1 VNSIGVLR
9 YPFYDQT
16 KEVHVP
22 RTKGQT
28 VTDSSLPGRQQITA
42 SLADARQTLA
52 LMKSQLNAGL
62 IAQEQ
67 DFWSGQL
74 ENLSDLLEIIA
85 VERTNDQQSR
95 LAALYQVSRVI
106 GASLDTGEVL
116 NQVMD
121 AIIKLTGAERGFL
134 MLLDENHELEVK
146 AARDLAQETL
156 SKEEF
161 AFSRSVIRQ
170 VAETGEQVVTNNASN
185 DPRFSGQDSVVVH
198 QLRSIQCVPLRARGS
213 IIGVIYVDNPLRS
226 GVFDEADLEM
236 LAAFSAQ
243 AAVAIE
249 NARLFTMTDEA
260 LARRVEELSMMQEI
274 DRQLNETLDFGKVMD
289 LTLQWAMRVADADN
303 GAIGLLEMEGEQ
315 NRIVAQ
321 HGEELS
327 KVKMLLSNG
336 KKPKGDGVL
345 TAPIQ
350 REGRVIGVIALD
362 RADGK
367 SFSPEARDFVTRLAD
382 HAAIAIENARLYQA
396 VKRANEAK
404 TEFVSL
410 VTHELRIPMTSI
422 KGYAE
427 MLKMMGGLT
436 EQQEGFIEIIRN
448 NVGRMSKLTSDLSDI
463 SRIETGRLNL
473 EVEDNIEIRQV
484 LDEILTEMKAEIES
498 REHTLVRDIPSRLPR
513 VRVDPNRL
521 GQVLTNLI
529 NNAAKYTTDGGT
541 ITIRARKAGDF
552 VRCEVADTGVGMTPE
567 ELKNLFVKFWRSENA
582 FIREQVGTGLGLAIA
597 KNLVELQGGQ
607 MSVESEVGVGTT
619 IAFTMPISVPPVEE
633 LRAANPE
640 GDD

>member
-1 VNSIGVLR
+1 
-9 YPFYDQT
+9 
-16 KEVHVP
+16 
-22 RTKGQT
+22 
-28 VTDSSLPGRQQITA
+28 VTDISLPSRQQITA

-62 IAQEQ
+62 IAQER
-67 DFWSGQL
+67 DFWTSQL
-74 ENLSDLLEIIA
+74 ENLSDLLETLSM
-85 VERTNDQQSR
+85 ERKDDQQAR
-95 LAALYQVSRVI
+95 LAALYEVSRVV
-106 GASLDTGEVL
+106 GSSLDTDEVL

-134 MLLDENHELEVK
+134 MLLDENDELEVK

-161 AFSRSVIRQ
+161 AFSRSVIRL
-170 VAETGEQVVTNNASN
+170 VAETGEQVVTNNASD
-185 DPRFSGQDSVVVH
+185 DPRFSGKDSVVVH

-226 GVFDEADLEM
+226 GVFDEDDLEM
-236 LAAFSAQ
+236 LSAFSAQ

-274 DRQLNETLDFGKVMD
+274 DRQLNESLDFGKVMD
-289 LTLQWAMRVADADN
+289 LTLQWAMAVADADN
-303 GAIGLLEMEGEQ
+303 GAIGLLEREDGK

-321 HGEELS
+321 RGEALA
-327 KVKMLLSNG
+327 KVKKLLANG
-336 KKPKGDGVL
+336 KKPEGDGVL

-350 REGRVIGVIALD
+350 REGRVIGAIALD
-362 RADGK
+362 RTDDRL
-367 SFSPEARDFVTRLAD
+367 FSPEARDFVARVAD

-396 VKRANEAK
+396 VKQANEAK

-473 EVEDNIEIRQV
+473 EIEEGVDLRQV
-484 LDEILTEMKAEIES
+484 LDELLTEMKAEIEA
-498 REHTLVRDIPSRLPR
+498 REHSLVRDIPSRLPK
-513 VRVDPNRL
+513 VRVDPSRL

-529 NNAAKYTTDGGT
+529 SNATKYTTNGGT
-541 ITIRARKAGDF
+541 ITIRARKAGDL
-552 VRCEVADTGVGMTPE
+552 VRCEVADTGVGMTAE
-567 ELKNLFVKFWRSENA
+567 ELENLFVKFWRSDNA

-607 MSVESEVGVGTT
+607 MTVESKKGEGTT
-619 IAFTMPISVPPVEE
+619 IAFTMPISAQAEE
-633 LRAANPE
+633 ESHSEDPE
-640 GDD
+640 EAG

>member
-1 VNSIGVLR
+1 
-9 YPFYDQT
+9 
-16 KEVHVP
+16 
-22 RTKGQT
+22 

-74 ENLSDLLEIIA
+74 ENLSDLLEVIA

-95 LAALYQVSRVI
+95 LAALYKVSRVI
-106 GASLDTGEVL
+106 GSSLDTDEVL

-134 MLLDENHELEVK
+134 MLLDENGELEVK

-161 AFSRSVIRQ
+161 AFSRSVIRL
-170 VAETGEQVVTNNASN
+170 VAETGEQVVTNNASS

-213 IIGVIYVDNPLRS
+213 IIGVVYVDNPLRS

-249 NARLFTMTDEA
+249 NARLFTNTDEA
-260 LARRVEELSMMQEI
+260 LARRVEELSMMQKI
-274 DRQLNETLDFGKVMD
+274 DRQLNETLDFAKVMD

-303 GAIGLLEMEGEQ
+303 GAIGLLEMEDEQ

-321 HGEELS
+321 RGKELS

-362 RADGK
+362 RADGR
-367 SFSPEARDFVTRLAD
+367 SFSPEARDFVARLAD

-436 EQQEGFIEIIRN
+436 EQQAGFIEIIRN
-448 NVGRMSKLTSDLSDI
+448 NVARMSKLTSDLSDI

-473 EVEDNIEIRQV
+473 EVEDNVEILPV
-484 LDEILTEMKAEIES
+484 LDEILTEMKAEIKS
-498 REHTLVRDIPSRLPR
+498 REHTLVRDIPARLPT
-513 VRVDPNRL
+513 VRVDPSRL

-529 NNAAKYTTDGGT
+529 NNAAKYTTNGGT
-541 ITIRARKAGDF
+541 ITIRARQVGDF

-607 MSVESEVGVGTT
+607 MSVESKEGAGTT
-619 IAFTMPISVPPVEE
+619 IAFTMPISGQPGEE
-633 LRAANPE
+633 
-640 GDD
+640 

>member
-1 VNSIGVLR
+1 
-9 YPFYDQT
+9 
-16 KEVHVP
+16 
-22 RTKGQT
+22 
-28 VTDSSLPGRQQITA
+28 VTDISLPSRQQITA

-62 IAQEQ
+62 IAQQ
-67 DFWSGQL
+67 RDFWTSQL
-74 ENLSDLLEIIA
+74 ENLSDLLETLSM
-85 VERTNDQQSR
+85 ERKDDQQAQ
-95 LAALYQVSRVI
+95 LAALYEVSRVV
-106 GASLDTGEVL
+106 GSSLDTDEVL

-134 MLLDENHELEVK
+134 MLLDENDELEVK

-161 AFSRSVIRQ
+161 AFSRSVIRL

-185 DPRFSGQDSVVVH
+185 DPRFSGKDSVVVH

-226 GVFDEADLEM
+226 GVFDEDDLEM
-236 LAAFSAQ
+236 LSAFSAQ

-274 DRQLNETLDFGKVMD
+274 DRQLNESLDFGKVMD
-289 LTLQWAMRVADADN
+289 LTLQWAMAVADADN
-303 GAIGLLEMEGEQ
+303 GAIGLLEREDGK

-321 HGEELS
+321 RGEALA
-327 KVKMLLSNG
+327 KVKKLLANG
-336 KKPKGDGVL
+336 KKPEGDGVL

-350 REGRVIGVIALD
+350 REGRVIGAIALD
-362 RADGK
+362 RTDGRL
-367 SFSPEARDFVTRLAD
+367 FSPEARDFVARVAD

-396 VKRANEAK
+396 VKQANEAK

-473 EVEDNIEIRQV
+473 EIEEGVELRQV

-498 REHTLVRDIPSRLPR
+498 REHSLVRDIPSRLPK
-513 VRVDPNRL
+513 VRVDPSRL

-529 NNAAKYTTDGGT
+529 SNATKYTTDGGT
-541 ITIRARKAGDF
+541 ITIRARKAGDH
-552 VRCEVADTGVGMTPE
+552 VRCEVTDTGVGMTPD
-567 ELKNLFVKFWRSENA
+567 ELENLFVKFWRSDNA

-607 MSVESEVGVGTT
+607 MTVESKEEEGTSFT
-619 IAFTMPISVPPVEE
+619 FTMPISTQPDEE
-633 LRAANPE
+633 EPSEDPE
-640 GDD
+640 DAD

>member
-1 VNSIGVLR
+1 
-9 YPFYDQT
+9 
-16 KEVHVP
+16 
-22 RTKGQT
+22 

-619 IAFTMPISVPPVEE
+619 IAFTMPISIQPVEE